1 MAGSIVVS
9 GVVAGAAMYY
19 LQVYGF
25 YEPVSVQTEIALT
38 SVSGT
43 EEPLPVTDFRG
54 IDADSSP
61 LRYRAC
67 FTVPVSL
74 ATLTESM
81 VIADDPVPLNG
92 PGWFD
97 CYDAAAVAALLDAGE
112 AVAFLGTRE
121 IHPGV
126 DRIIAIARDGR
137 GYAWHQLNG
146 TLGD

>member
-9 GVVAGAAMYY
+9 GIVAGAAMYY

-25 YEPVSVQTEIALT
+25 YEPVSASAEITLT

-43 EEPLPVTDFRG
+43 AEPLPVSDFQG
-54 IDADSSP
+54 IDAESSP

-74 ATLTESM
+74 ATLTESI
-81 VIADDPVPLNG
+81 VIAEDPVPLNG

-97 CYDAAAVAALLDAGE
+97 CYDAAAVAALLRSGD
-112 AVAFLGTRE
+112 AVAFLGTAE

-146 TLGD
+146 SLGD